1 MLDHYFESVVCTKT
15 LPYEKMC
22 PSSLLP
28 PLPQHE
34 LDASSSYIT
43 TDLYS
48 EGQKLTSKGHPVQ
61 ELSPIPA
68 RVQRQPRALY
78 LGPKCYYNV
87 ELVLQLLLKRLA

>member
-1 MLDHYFESVVCTKT
+1 
-15 LPYEKMC
+15 MC

-34 LDASSSYIT
+34 LDASLSYIT

-48 EGQKLTSKGHPVQ
+48 ESQKLTSKGHPVQ

-68 RVQRQPRALY
+68 PGCKGNPGLCTLDLNVI
-78 LGPKCYYNV
+78 YYV